1 MISNALWLKNDYLGD
16 WSPEKDCFWRLT
28 FRQPLWKPSSECAY
42 SDGVA
47 MDIHMR
53 KTKSPGQWPWP
64 AATPHKIDT
73 ADKIAQTPIRA
84 IGAIGEKSD
93 WSVVRKNTGQPV
105 SRKMRNNLN
114 LRTPSLKPK
123 IYLFFA
129 FLHFFQEMP
138 YFFDFSR
145 WWENSFNVTK
155 FGKWLTEMQFI
166 SKWKV

>member
-1 MISNALWLKNDYLGD
+1 MIYNALWLKNDYLGE
-16 WSPEKDCFWRLT
+16 WSPEKDYFWRLT

-47 MDIHMR
+47 MDIRMR

-73 ADKIAQTPIRA
+73 ADKIAQIPLR
-84 IGAIGEKSD
+84 AIGEKSD

-114 LRTPSLKPK
+114 LRTPSLKTQNLP
-123 IYLFFA
+123 LFCFPS
-129 FLHFFQEMP
+129 FLPRDALFL
-138 YFFDFSR
+138 
-145 WWENSFNVTK
+145 
-155 FGKWLTEMQFI
+155 WLL
-166 SKWKV
+166 SLVRK